1 MSKKANPRE
10 ISLVDDFDK
19 DKKLQ
24 DLDFLKSN
32 INSLL
37 EEMDNIPTPPHDLL
51 PGLNLE
57 IQTHDYEKDMD
68 LIKEETKETLECIS
82 SLYLDEKTMKER
94 NISNI
99 IRNDAEIVGNIKFS
113 VECAK
118 RGLIS
123 CMKQLDAGTTNA
135 EMYMAVSAFQKEIRD
150 SNKMLNDLLTKMKSF
165 YKELRSELK
174 QDDINLSGGEG
185 SLVGNG
191 LTIGPVQPVGQ
202 QGGALYV
209 FDPKMIDDLIEER
222 TKNPT
227 LLDGGTF

>member
-1 MSKKANPRE
+1 MPKKIDPRE
-10 ISLVDDFDK
+10 MSLVDDFDK

-24 DLDFLKSN
+24 ELDFLKSN

-37 EEMDNIPTPPHDLL
+37 EEMDNLPTPPPDLL

-57 IQTHDYEKDMD
+57 IQTHDYEKDME

-82 SLYLDEKTMKER
+82 SLYLEEKIMKER

-99 IRNDAEIVGNIKFS
+99 IRNDAEIIGNIKFS

-118 RGLIS
+118 RGLVS

-165 YKELRSELK
+165 YKELRGELK
-174 QDDINLSGGEG
+174 QDDINITGTDSPQQP
-185 SLVGNG
+185 
-191 LTIGPVQPVGQ
+191 TIGPNKQGQPNNGQ
-202 QGGALYV
+202 GLFV
-209 FDPKMIDDLIEER
+209 FDPKMIDDILEER
-222 TKNPT
+222 SKNPT
-227 LLDGGTF
+227 LLEEGRGF

>member
-1 MSKKANPRE
+1 MSKKTDPRD

-19 DKKLQ
+19 DRKLQ

-37 EEMDNIPTPPHDLL
+37 EEMDNIPSPPHDLL

-57 IQTHDYEKDMD
+57 IQTHDYEKDME
-68 LIKEETKETLECIS
+68 LIKEETRETLECIS

-99 IRNDAEIVGNIKFS
+99 IRNDSETISTMKFS
-113 VECAK
+113 IECAK
-118 RGLIS
+118 RGLVS

-150 SNKMLNDLLTKMKSF
+150 STTKNYDLLAKMKSF
-165 YKELRSELK
+165 YKELKAEIK
-174 QDDINLSGGEG
+174 QDDINLSGEG
-185 SLVGNG
+185 SLVGTP
-191 LTIGPVQPVGQ
+191 TIGPTLPTGQ
-202 QGGALYV
+202 QQGALYV

-227 LLDGGTF
+227 LLDGGSF

>member
-1 MSKKANPRE
+1 ME
-10 ISLVDDFDK
+10 
-19 DKKLQ
+19 
-24 DLDFLKSN
+24 
-32 INSLL
+32 
-37 EEMDNIPTPPHDLL
+37 
-51 PGLNLE
+51 
-57 IQTHDYEKDMD
+57 

-165 YKELRSELK
+165 YKELRVELK
-174 QDDINLSGGEG
+174 SDDINLSGEG
-185 SLVGNG
+185 SLVDSPS
-191 LTIGPVQPVGQ
+191 IGPKPNGGQ
-202 QGGALYV
+202 QQGLFV
-209 FDPKMIDDLIEER
+209 FDPKLIDDILEEKQ
-222 TKNPT
+222 KNPT
-227 LLDGGTF
+227 LLEGGSF

>member
-1 MSKKANPRE
+1 MTKKIDPRTV
-10 ISLVDDFDK
+10 SLIDEDGFDK
-19 DKKLQ
+19 EKSIK

-37 EEMDNIPTPPHDLL
+37 EEMDNLPTPPPDLL

-57 IQTHDYEKDMD
+57 IQTHDYEKDME
-68 LIKEETKETLECIS
+68 LIKDETKETLECIS

-165 YKELRSELK
+165 YKELRVELK
-174 QDDINLSGGEG
+174 SDDINLSGEG
-185 SLVGNG
+185 SMVGVVP
-191 LTIGPVQPVGQ
+191 TIGPKQPAN
-202 QGGALYV
+202 GGLFV
-209 FDPKMIDDLIEER
+209 FDPKLIDDILEEKQ
-222 TKNPT
+222 KNPT
-227 LLDGGTF
+227 LLDGGNF